1 MNTTADEKETTA
13 PRPLTS
19 DQGFWTTRAVGGLY
33 EDEMVKVDG
42 RWLYAKR
49 VYRIIAEYQPKEA

>member
-1 MNTTADEKETTA
+1 MIHHKAGKLSLKPDKKTGGTI
-13 PRPLTS
+13 
-19 DQGFWTTRAVGGLY
+19 RAVGGLY

-49 VYRIIAEYQPKEA
+49 VYRIVVEYQPTEA